1 MGVPF
6 MHKKLCSLVLASALC
21 LGLSVP
27 VLGAGAAFTDVPEGH
42 WANSY
47 VEQAVDKGWVAGIGD
62 GLFGVDNQ
70 VTYAQL
76 ATMFVQAFYQEEL
89 AAYDGPAGTW
99 YAAYCGVIDQQGG
112 FADTEVAGQAQNGA
126 AVEQPMSR
134 FELAHM
140 IYNVLD
146 SKDALMPIDL

>member
-1 MGVPF
+1 M
-6 MHKKLCSLVLASALC
+6 
-21 LGLSVP
+21 
-27 VLGAGAAFTDVPEGH
+27 
-42 WANSY
+42 
-47 VEQAVDKGWVAGIGD
+47 DKGWVAGIGD
-62 GLFGVDNQ
+62 GLFGVDTQ